1 LFASLKLIVL
11 TLASEFVQVRLFDIL
26 DRTYDLNFLSLIGR
40 LMALEVLFI
49 TCAMTLAVFDISKA
63 VVNGKVAEPD
73 GERSEGVVRYSFV
86 SFNFSSTELTSV
98 VTAAPLLLN
107 TTSSHAINE
116 LSRSSK
122 RKSA

>member
-1 LFASLKLIVL
+1 MFTTLKLIVL
-11 TLASEFVQVRLFDIL
+11 TLASEFVQVRIFGIL
-26 DRTYDLNFLSLIGR
+26 NHTYDLRFLSLIGR

-49 TCAMTLAVFDISKA
+49 TCAMTLAVFDISKV

-86 SFNFSSTELTSV
+86 SFSLTELTLV

-116 LSRSSK
+116 LSRLSK

>member
-1 LFASLKLIVL
+1 MFTTLKFIVL
-11 TLASEFVQVRLFDIL
+11 TLASEFVQVRIFGIL
-26 DRTYDLNFLSLIGR
+26 NHTYDLRFLSLIGR

-49 TCAMTLAVFDISKA
+49 TCAMTLAVFDISKV

-86 SFNFSSTELTSV
+86 SFSLTELTLV

-116 LSRSSK
+116 LSRLSK